1 MDIFGDW
8 EWVGMGME
16 MGVLGKFVMLQ
27 TKDKVRDIYRRS
39 SACESSDTD
48 ACTTHADA
56 APGPPACG

>member
-1 MDIFGDW
+1 
-8 EWVGMGME
+8 MGME